1 MRCRWGLAS
10 FLSVLLLPLTA
21 SAQEA
26 EVTASVSAE
35 QDVAPSQAIT
45 YGALPGGIHAPTAE
59 TLPKGAVQVS
69 MLSGLGRRTGLLGPE
84 HKFNRAIGDI
94 AFGFGV
100 TDLISIALSF
110 DGRYDRHWGSTGDP
124 TVNAMTTTP
133 TKTPS
138 GPEDGYVGDPR
149 LYVRIAKNTGSLIVG
164 GQLGIWIPGKDAP
177 SVAGSAISVDAR
189 ALVSLPA
196 GPGLLSFS
204 GGFRLDNSAEAV
216 EDPLTL
222 SLSDRVSLGV
232 SDYNAAFGSAQ
243 LRIPAGDKAWVG
255 LEGSLEA
262 LLGSA
267 PEPEMGQVAHADLA
281 RGKLMFRGGVTAGY
295 HITDTISGVVWL
307 EAAKM
312 PGINDAQIDDGNIP
326 LVAYE
331 PLLTGGIGLSARF
344 GGPKAVGP
352 TFVEKDC
359 AKRNPPDCP
368 AVKVPLLVEVTGT
381 VIDTAGKPVVGAKVS
396 VTLKTAQ
403 VDPTVTDDKGTFTV
417 KGVPIGS
424 TVEGKQ
430 EIVESAV
437 EVNVEVAGMKPGK
450 AMIAQIA
457 EGTNT
462 VPPITIEPVLP
473 PGQLRGVVRSLPGG
487 KAVTGATITVTPGD
501 AKSTTEPDGTFTLD
515 LAPGQYKVKITKPGL
530 KDQELDVTIDPNGVA
545 IKNIDLQK

>member
-1 MRCRWGLAS
+1 MRRRWGLAS
-10 FLSVLLLPLTA
+10 FLAVLLVPLTA

-26 EVTASVSAE
+26 DVTATAAPNE
-35 QDVAPSQAIT
+35 GVAPSQAIA

-59 TLPKGAVQVS
+59 TLPKGAVEVS

-84 HKFNRAIGDI
+84 HKFNRGIGDI

-100 TDLISIALSF
+100 TDMISIALSF

-124 TVNAMTTTP
+124 SKNLMTTTP
-133 TKTPS
+133 TKTAD
-138 GPEDGYVGDPR
+138 GPEDGYVGDPH
-149 LYVRIAKNTGSLIVG
+149 LYIRVAKNTGSLIVG
-164 GQLGIWIPGKDAP
+164 GQLGVWVPGKDAP

-196 GPGLLSFS
+196 GPGLLSFT
-204 GGFRLDNSAEAV
+204 GGFRLDNSAKSV
-216 EDPLTL
+216 EDPLKL

-243 LRIPAGDKAWVG
+243 LRIPAGKAYVG

-262 LLGSA
+262 LLGSPPA
-267 PEPEMGQVAHADLA
+267 PEMGQVAHADLA
-281 RGKLMFRGGVTAGY
+281 RGKLILRGGITAGY
-295 HITDTISGVVWL
+295 HITDTISAVVFL

-312 PGINDAQIDDGNIP
+312 PGINDAQIDDNNIP
-326 LVAYE
+326 LVPYE
-331 PLLTGGIGLSARF
+331 PLFSGGIGIQARF

-359 AKRNPPDCP
+359 NKHNPPDCP

-396 VTLKTAQ
+396 LTLKAAQ
-403 VDPTVTDDKGTFTV
+403 VDPTVTDEKGAFTL

-424 TVEGKQ
+424 TIEGKQ

-437 EVNVEVAGMKPGK
+437 EVNVDVAGMKPGK
-450 AMIAQIA
+450 ATIAQIA

-462 VPPITIEPVLP
+462 VPPITVEPVLP

-487 KAVTGATITVTPGD
+487 KSVTGATITVTPGD
-501 AKSTTEPDGTFTLD
+501 AKTTTESDGTFTLD
-515 LAPGQYKVKITKPGL
+515 LAPGQYKVKISKPGL